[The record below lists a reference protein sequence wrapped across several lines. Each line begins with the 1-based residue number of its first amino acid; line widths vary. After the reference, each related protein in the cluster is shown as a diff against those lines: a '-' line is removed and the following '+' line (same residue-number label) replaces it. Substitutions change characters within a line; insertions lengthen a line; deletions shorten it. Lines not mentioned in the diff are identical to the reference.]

1 MLRLELDTKVQTEHS
16 RVLHEAGTVRPDQIL
31 KEWLNESPAI
41 DFDSVVEFKNALIGL
56 VNRAAGTVVGQNF
69 VPVFPRFSG
78 NSLSELRY
86 RALHGLDFPH
96 AFAVIADR
104 TIRGEFSHARGV

>member
-1 MLRLELDTKVQTEHS
+1 MVTNNCVHNSITVSPRLPTMLRLELDTKVQTEHS

-56 VNRAAGTVVGQNF
+56 VHRAAGTVVGQNF
-69 VPVFPRFSG
+69 VV
-78 NSLSELRY
+78 
-86 RALHGLDFPH
+86 
-96 AFAVIADR
+96 AVV
-104 TIRGEFSHARGV
+104 S

>member
-1 MLRLELDTKVQTEHS
+1 MVTNNCVHQFDNGFGPDCRRCLQLELDTKVQTEHS

-56 VNRAAGTVVGQNF
+56 VNRAACAVVGQNF
-69 VPVFPRFSG
+69 VVTVVS
-78 NSLSELRY
+78 
-86 RALHGLDFPH
+86 
-96 AFAVIADR
+96 
-104 TIRGEFSHARGV
+104 